1 MRRLLLSGGSASGP
15 DGAICHLVKPSLT
28 IETQNPQLMKTA
40 TAVVLS
46 NGWAAL
52 LLALASGLRRGW
64 RFLLRSA
71 AIRSYVPDLRD
82 RLLFPPALV
91 TSGHSPWGLTFRL
104 SSPGWLRSK
113 NPK

>member
-46 NGWAAL
+46 NGWAAS

-71 AIRSYVPDLRD
+71 LPYALTSRIYGTAYFFHQLWSPLASAWGSLFGCCLR
-82 RLLFPPALV
+82 F
-91 TSGHSPWGLTFRL
+91 G
-104 SSPGWLRSK
+104 
-113 NPK
+113 

>member
-1 MRRLLLSGGSASGP
+1 MIPAHEAPLAIRRVSFRPGR
-15 DGAICHLVKPSLT
+15 AICHLVKPSLT

-82 RLLFPPALV
+82 HLLFPPALV
-91 TSGHSPWGLTFRL
+91 TSCQRRGSLFG
-104 SSPGWLRSK
+104 
-113 NPK
+113 

>member
-1 MRRLLLSGGSASGP
+1 
-15 DGAICHLVKPSLT
+15 
-28 IETQNPQLMKTA
+28 MKTA

-71 AIRSYVPDLRD
+71 CHTLLRPGFTGP
-82 RLLFPPALV
+82 LTFP
-91 TSGHSPWGLTFRL
+91 TSSGHLWPAPGLTFRL
-104 SSPGWLRSK
+104 SSPVWLRSK

>member
-1 MRRLLLSGGSASGP
+1 MIPAHEAPLAIRRVSFRPGR
-15 DGAICHLVKPSLT
+15 AICHLVKPSLT

-71 AIRSYVPDLRD
+71 LPYALTSRIYGTTYSSHQ
-82 RLLFPPALV
+82 ALV
-91 TSGHSPWGLTFRL
+91 TSGHHRGSLFG
-104 SSPGWLRSK
+104 
-113 NPK
+113 